1 MTYKPAFPEMTVP
14 EKTSKKADY
23 NALDS
28 IGELIGEL
36 ITGHASPKALARTIR
51 YAAPDTR
58 PEQVLEW
65 VNEQR
70 AEIGLRAI
78 SALRPGKMARPEA
91 CVVARGFPNG
101 SEANMGFVNIAY
113 RTKYLR
119 LKKHKTV
126 PTPTFVREF
135 IGLFDVGFYPR
146 LVEKQF

>member
-1 MTYKPAFPEMTVP
+1 MTYKPAFPELTTP
-14 EKTSKKADY
+14 EKTSKKDDY
-23 NALDS
+23 NA

-70 AEIGLRAI
+70 AEIGLRSI
-78 SALRPGKMARPEA
+78 SALPPGKMARPEA
-91 CVVARGFPNG
+91 CVVARSFPRG
-101 SEANMGFVNIAY
+101 SEANGGSVSISY

-126 PTPTFVREF
+126 LAPAFVREF